1 MGAIF
6 LVILLSLAAAVGS
19 NRPSC
24 DQILLPQIP
33 AAFAAPNDAQ
43 TAMVFMGEL
52 FGLPSTKMTSAKYV
66 DGSFSIEFDLGN
78 RSLVWNS
85 DSRSLNVRWGSNSPT
100 LGRVME
106 CAGTPDFYQAET
118 LPVADWQPYRA
129 LYLWYERSHLVV
141 SVGQF
146 GLPWGYTE
154 LQNVD
159 VVRFVSGETWPERLE
174 LAFPRGSF
182 PVMSSLRSLKRW
194 PGSLAQVVVGT
205 DPFMR

>member
-33 AAFAAPNDAQ
+33 AALAAPNDAQ
-43 TAMVFMGEL
+43 TTMVLLEEL
-52 FGLPSTKMTSAKYV
+52 FGFPSTKMTSANYV
-66 DGSFSIEFDLGN
+66 DGSFSIGFDLGN

-85 DSRSLNVRWGSNSPT
+85 DSRSLKVRWRSNSPT

-118 LPVADWQPYRA
+118 LPVPDGRPYRV
-129 LYLWYERSHLVV
+129 LYLWFERSHLVA

-159 VVRFVSGETWPERLE
+159 VVRLVSGETWPERLE
-174 LAFPRGSF
+174 LTFPRGSF
-182 PVMSSLRSLKRW
+182 PVMSNLRSLKPW
-194 PGSLAQVVVGT
+194 PGSLSQVVVGT
-205 DPFMR
+205 DPFLK